1 MSSIRLLIPDST
13 LLALRKNA
21 EDAGKQ
27 LLLAAAVKLYEAGTL
42 SSGAA
47 AELAGLNKT
56 VFLSQLGAYGAVTF
70 RQDAAELEEELQN
83 A

>member
-1 MSSIRLLIPDST
+1 MSSVMLSIPDST
-13 LLALRKNA
+13 LLALHKNA
-21 EDAGKQ
+21 EDVGSQ
-27 LLLAAAVKLYEAGTL
+27 LLLAAAIKLYEAGML

-56 VFLSQLGAYGAVTF
+56 VFLSQLGAYGAVNF
-70 RQDAAELEEELQN
+70 RQDATELEEELQN